1 MKIIKS
7 IKEMMSYR
15 SEVAGNIGFV
25 PTMGSLH
32 EGHARLVR
40 QSVGNNEKTVVTV
53 FVNPTQFNNPDDLEN
68 YPREI
73 EKDIKLLESL
83 GVDAL
88 YLPEYEEIYAD
99 NYNYKI
105 IENNL
110 ANDLCGTT
118 RPGHFEGVMTVLLK
132 LFNIIRPTNAYFGEK
147 DYQQYL
153 IVKKMTEAFF
163 MPINILPVPTMR
175 EADGL
180 AMSSRNLRL
189 SVEDRQ
195 VAPLFNKVMT
205 WAESAED
212 AKAKLFEMGIKVDYL
227 KDIGGRRY
235 GAVFIGPVRL
245 IDNVEL

>member
-1 MKIIKS
+1 
-7 IKEMMSYR
+7 
-15 SEVAGNIGFV
+15 
-25 PTMGSLH
+25 
-32 EGHARLVR
+32 
-40 QSVGNNEKTVVTV
+40 
-53 FVNPTQFNNPDDLEN
+53 
-68 YPREI
+68 
-73 EKDIKLLESL
+73 
-83 GVDAL
+83 
-88 YLPEYEEIYAD
+88 
-99 NYNYKI
+99 
-105 IENNL
+105 
-110 ANDLCGTT
+110 
-118 RPGHFEGVMTVLLK
+118 MTVLLK

>member
-1 MKIIKS
+1 MQG
-7 IKEMMSYR
+7 YR
-15 SEVAGNIGFV
+15 SSINGTVGFV
-25 PTMGSLH
+25 PTMGTLH
-32 EGHARLVR
+32 EGHASLVK
-40 QSVGNNEKTVVTV
+40 QSVDNNEATIVSV

-68 YPREI
+68 YPRDI

-83 GVDAL
+83 NVDVL
-88 YLPEYEEIYAD
+88 YCPEYEEIYAD
-99 NYNYKI
+99 KYTYKI
-105 IENNL
+105 IEDNL
-110 ANDLCGTT
+110 SNDLCGTT

-132 LFNIIRPTNAYFGEK
+132 LFNITRPTNAYFGEK

-163 MPINILPVPTMR
+163 MPINIVPVPTVR

-189 SVEDRQ
+189 SPEDRE
-195 VAPLFNKVMT
+195 VAPLFNKAMT
-205 WAESAED
+205 WAETAED

-227 KDIGGRRY
+227 KDIDGRRY

-245 IDNVEL
+245 IDNVAI